1 MLTPNAFSIRSAISG
16 ESAALPFNRSDSV
29 ARRTLRIS
37 AVRATV
43 RSSSLRISSRMK
55 APGCG
60 GLMPIFTGASSINGN
75 RLDPNCRSRPV
86 KIERDPPIARYGN
99 APGFG
104 PITGQLV
111 NALARRTDNAS
122 HVLARDQRREN
133 VPHAVYKIAP
143 NASMIIRFEKAPQT
157 GMADASNDHR
167 RSFCTV
173 SPYKSSAGRF
183 CQREPEPAIV
193 QMAGGPVARRHLA
206 QYRRF
211 AAAARHRIGA
221 ACVEMAARGRIDRAR
236 HITGQDDAVAAL
248 GARLWDWH
256 RR

>member
-43 RSSSLRISSRMK
+43 RPSSLRISSRMK

-60 GLMPIFTGASSINGN
+60 GLIRVFSMGLLPRCWGGTMSW
-75 RLDPNCRSRPV
+75 LSR
-86 KIERDPPIARYGN
+86 
-99 APGFG
+99 
-104 PITGQLV
+104 
-111 NALARRTDNAS
+111 
-122 HVLARDQRREN
+122 
-133 VPHAVYKIAP
+133 
-143 NASMIIRFEKAPQT
+143 
-157 GMADASNDHR
+157 
-167 RSFCTV
+167 
-173 SPYKSSAGRF
+173 AGRF

-221 ACVEMAARGRIDRAR
+221 ACVEMAARGRIDRAW

>member
-1 MLTPNAFSIRSAISG
+1 MLTPNAFSIRRAISG

-37 AVRATV
+37 AVRATRETEFAENFLADESAGV
-43 RSSSLRISSRMK
+43 RRPHTGFQHGAPPPLWGGTMSWLSR
-55 APGCG
+55 
-60 GLMPIFTGASSINGN
+60 
-75 RLDPNCRSRPV
+75 
-86 KIERDPPIARYGN
+86 
-99 APGFG
+99 
-104 PITGQLV
+104 
-111 NALARRTDNAS
+111 
-122 HVLARDQRREN
+122 
-133 VPHAVYKIAP
+133 
-143 NASMIIRFEKAPQT
+143 
-157 GMADASNDHR
+157 
-167 RSFCTV
+167 
-173 SPYKSSAGRF
+173 AGRF
-183 CQREPEPAIV
+183 CQREAEPAIV

-221 ACVEMAARGRIDRAR
+221 ARVEMAARGRIDRAR